1 MPARQFLKSMNMT
14 NPILLHSR
22 EIQTLTGKTAKF
34 ARNLIIEVWQQKGKP
49 KQRWITIPDFC
60 QYFDVDEETV
70 LKWLSSRKTAK
81 SGS

>member
-60 QYFDVDEETV
+60 QYFDVEEGAV
-70 LKWLSSRKTAK
+70 VKRLNNSK
-81 SGS
+81 